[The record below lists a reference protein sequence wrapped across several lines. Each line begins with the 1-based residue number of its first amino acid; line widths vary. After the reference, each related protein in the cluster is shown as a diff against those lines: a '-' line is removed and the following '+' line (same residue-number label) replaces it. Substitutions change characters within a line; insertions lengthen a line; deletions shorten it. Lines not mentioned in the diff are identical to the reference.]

1 MNINYQ
7 MTTKNKFI
15 YTIRAKDNQ
24 CIAYSR
30 YNILPKYELRVLF
43 ARSKVKISSMAFPV
57 DDTISTPLLEH
68 GQDILAGKVG
78 RRQVIKKF
86 FRVESAW

>member
-1 MNINYQ
+1 MI
-7 MTTKNKFI
+7 TKNKFV
-15 YTIRAKDNQ
+15 YTIRVKNNQ

-30 YNILPKYELRVLF
+30 YNILPTYELCVLF

-68 GQDILAGKVG
+68 GQDVLAGKIG

-86 FRVESAW
+86 FRVESSW